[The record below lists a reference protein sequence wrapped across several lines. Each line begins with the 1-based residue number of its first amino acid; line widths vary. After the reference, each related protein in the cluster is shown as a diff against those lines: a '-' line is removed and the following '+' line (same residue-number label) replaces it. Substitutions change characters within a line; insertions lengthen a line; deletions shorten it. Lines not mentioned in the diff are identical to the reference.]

1 MKKILITIVGP
12 TAVGKTDLAI
22 NLAQNLNTEIV
33 SADSRQFYRELNIG
47 TTKPSEEELL
57 KAKHHLIN
65 NKSIN
70 EKYNISQFQK
80 DADKIINEIFYKNDF
95 AILVGG
101 SGLYIDTILYGI
113 DNIPYIDPSIREK
126 LNREYNLNGLNNL
139 LKQLSK
145 IDPKSIKTIDLK
157 NHRRIIRALE
167 VSIST
172 KKPYSSFL
180 KSKNKK
186 KSRYNELII
195 GLNKERIKLHH
206 LIDIRVDEMIKNGL
220 LDEVKS
226 LIRLQDLNT
235 LNTIGYSEIFKYYK
249 NEYTIEEAIEKI
261 KINSRRYAKRQ
272 LTWFKSNKN
281 INWFKNEYKVEE
293 ILKLIKSIQLS
304 I

>member
-22 NLAQNLNTEIV
+22 NLAQNLNTEII

-47 TTKPSEEELL
+47 TAKPSNEELS
-57 KAKHHLIN
+57 KVKHHLIN

-70 EKYNISQFQK
+70 EKYNISQFQN
-80 DADKIINEIFYKNDF
+80 DADKIINDIFYKNDF

-101 SGLYIDTILYGI
+101 SGLYIDTVLYGI
-113 DNIPYIDPSIREK
+113 DSIPYPDPSIREK
-126 LNREYNLNGLNNL
+126 LNKEFDLNGLDNL
-139 LKQLSK
+139 VKQLSE
-145 IDPKSIKTIDLK
+145 IDPEIIKTIDLK
-157 NHRRIIRALE
+157 NPRRIIRALE
-167 VSIST
+167 VSISA
-172 KKPYSSFL
+172 KKPFSSFL
-180 KSKNKK
+180 KTKNKK
-186 KSRYNELII
+186 PRYNELII
-195 GLNKERIKLHH
+195 GLNTDRLKLHH
-206 LIDIRVDEMIKNGL
+206 LINIRVDEMIKNGL
-220 LDEVKS
+220 FDEVKS
-226 LIRLQDLNT
+226 LIKLQDLNT

-249 NEYTIEEAIEKI
+249 NEYTTEQAIEKI
-261 KINSRRYAKRQ
+261 KINSRRFAKRQ

>member
-47 TTKPSEEELL
+47 TAKPSEEELS

-80 DADKIINEIFYKNDF
+80 DADKIINKIFYKNDF

-195 GLNKERIKLHH
+195 GLNKDRIKLHH

-226 LIRLQDLNT
+226 LTRLQDLNT

-281 INWFKNEYKVEE
+281 INWFKNEYKIKEV
-293 ILKLIKSIQLS
+293 IKLIKSIQLS
-304 I
+304 A

>member
-12 TAVGKTDLAI
+12 TAVGKTNLAI
-22 NLAQNLNTEIV
+22 NLAQSLNTDIV

-47 TTKPSEEELL
+47 TAKPSEEELS
-57 KAKHHLIN
+57 KVKHHLIN
-65 NKSIN
+65 NKSVT
-70 EKYNISQFQK
+70 EKYNISQFQN
-80 DADKIINEIFYKNDF
+80 DADISIKDIFYKNDF

-113 DNIPYIDPSIREK
+113 DRIPEIDHSIREK
-126 LNREYNLNGLNNL
+126 LNKEFDLNGLNNL
-139 LKQLSK
+139 VKQLSE
-145 IDPKSIKTIDLK
+145 IDPEIIKTIDLK

-167 VSIST
+167 VSISA
-172 KKPYSSFL
+172 KKPFSSFL
-180 KSKNKK
+180 KIKNKK
-186 KSRYNELII
+186 PRYNELII
-195 GLNKERIKLHH
+195 GLNTDRLKLHH
-206 LIDIRVDEMIKNGL
+206 LINTRVDEMIKNGL
-220 LDEVKS
+220 FDEVKS
-226 LIRLQDLNT
+226 LIKLQDLNT

-249 NEYTIEEAIEKI
+249 NEYTTEQAIEKI
-261 KINSRRYAKRQ
+261 KINSRRFAKRQ